1 LNYFN
6 ERAVQIHEK
15 AIEINPQDTYL
26 KLAWGKCN
34 ALNRMARYEE
44 AIKAYDR
51 VIKIVPPYLSAC

>member
-34 ALNRMARYEE
+34 ALNRMARCEE
-44 AIKAYDR
+44 AIKAYD
-51 VIKIVPPYLSAC
+51 